1 MKHLI
6 VILVSIAALSAQPYN
21 GTAVGTPSH
30 SAGSLTGSASNYYT
44 LPAAA
49 NCPSF
54 PCTMEMWFNASAVGW
69 AEVMAG
75 SNWAMGRGPGTAAY
89 VRFGGVV
96 VESGA
101 TSITSGAV
109 HIVMAS
115 LDGSSVRLFVNGIH
129 RGTTS
134 GSAPVPTGAIAL
146 GQNWGGGTIDEIV
159 IWTIDRYPGTTTFT
173 PTASW
178 PDNTSGLRAIYHLT
192 SNGSDTA
199 IGVSPLAATLSAV
212 VGLEVLPTGGSP
224 PYSHQLRSTAGAC
237 PGGSFSNDGAP
248 QAGTL
253 FARTGTSARCFEVTT
268 TDSLFQS
275 VTTNR
280 VTAPTAPARTVA
292 H

>member
-1 MKHLI
+1 MRALFF
-6 VILVSIAALSAQPYN
+6 LSGAALIAQPYN
-21 GTAVGTPSH
+21 GTPVGTPAH
-30 SAGSLTGSASNYYT
+30 SGGALTGSASNYYT
-44 LPAAA
+44 LPTAA

-54 PCTMEMWFNASAVGW
+54 PCTMEMWFSAAGTVGW

-101 TSITSGAV
+101 TSITSGSV

-115 LDGSSVRLFVNGIH
+115 LDGTSVRLFVNGIH

-134 GSAPVPTGAIAL
+134 GSAPIPTGAITL

-178 PDNTSGLRAIYHLT
+178 PDNTAGLRAIYHLT

-199 IGVSPLAATLSAV
+199 TGVTPLSATLSAV
-212 VGLEVLPTGGSP
+212 VGLEVVPVGGSP
-224 PYSHQLRSTAGAC
+224 PYSHQLRSYAGAC
-237 PGGSFSNDGAP
+237 ASGTFANDGAA

-253 FARTGTSARCFEVTT
+253 FSRTGTSARCFQVVTS
-268 TDSLFQS
+268 DSLFTT
-275 VTTNR
+275 VTTNQ